1 MSRHEKDLEDMHDLL
16 QQMRDM
22 HEEYN
27 VPDHTEVSMSTFK
40 NLYRSAKKSFG
51 TTFGKDTIKK
61 ITDMFSKKSEDEQK
75 EALKG
80 YIESTSNNNDVFS
93 VFTSMISIVALM
105 NILEDKDAA
114 EARHDS
120 AVNSKKKNDPRVQE
134 AKDHFHE
141 FSVQHQKTELQK
153 ILEQIYVE
161 KKTAMMVLNG
171 LLEMSNIQSE
181 MKTKWNIQ

>member
-16 QQMRDM
+16 QQMKDM

-27 VPDHTEVSMSTFK
+27 VPDHTEGFMT
-40 NLYRSAKKSFG
+40 NLYRSAKKSYG

-61 ITDMFSKKSEDEQK
+61 ITDMFNTKSEDEQK
-75 EALKG
+75 EALKD

-105 NILEDKDAA
+105 NILHDKDTTK
-114 EARHDS
+114 ERDDS
-120 AVNSKKKNDPRVQE
+120 ALNSKKKNDPRVQQ

-141 FSVQHQKTELQK
+141 FSVQQQKTDLKK

-171 LLEMSNIQSE
+171 LLEMSNLQSE
-181 MKTKWNIQ
+181 MKTKWKIQ

>member
-27 VPDHTEVSMSTFK
+27 VPDHTEGAFNTFK
-40 NLYRSAKKSFG
+40 NLYRSAKKSYG

-61 ITDMFSKKSEDEQK
+61 ITDMFSKKSEDERK

-105 NILEDKDAA
+105 NILENKNPTAA
-114 EARHDS
+114 RDDS
-120 AVNSKKKNDPRVQE
+120 DLNSKKKNDPRAQQ
-134 AKDHFHE
+134 AKDHFHD
-141 FSVQHQKTELQK
+141 FSPDLQKKDLQK

-161 KKTAMMVLNG
+161 TKTPMMVLNG
-171 LLEMSNIQSE
+171 LLEMSNLQSE
-181 MKTKWNIQ
+181 MKTKWKIE

>member
-1 MSRHEKDLEDMHDLL
+1 MHDLL

-27 VPDHTEVSMSTFK
+27 VPDHTEGMLS
-40 NLYRSAKKSFG
+40 NLYRSAKKSYG

-75 EALKG
+75 EALRG

-93 VFTSMISIVALM
+93 VFTSMISIDALM
-105 NILEDKDAA
+105 NILDDKDAK

-134 AKDHFHE
+134 AQDHFHK
-141 FSVQHQKTELQK
+141 FNVSNQKTELKK
-153 ILEQIYVE
+153 ILQQIYVE
-161 KKTAMMVLNG
+161 NKTAMMVLSG
-171 LLEMSNIQSE
+171 LLEMSNLQSE